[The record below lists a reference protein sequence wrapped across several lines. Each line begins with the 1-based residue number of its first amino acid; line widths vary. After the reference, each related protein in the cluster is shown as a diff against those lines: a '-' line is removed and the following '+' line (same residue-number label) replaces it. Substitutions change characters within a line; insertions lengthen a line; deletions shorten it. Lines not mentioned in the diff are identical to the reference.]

1 MGKGS
6 KHKNNRIASILMFV
20 IITNCMLLPAGCRIQ
35 YKSAVPSDVPKLE
48 EIREEGVLKV
58 GTTGDYQPVSYLDPN
73 TGEYVGFDIEL
84 AEDLAYDLD
93 VELEY
98 VETSWPTLM
107 DDTLAGKF
115 DLAISGITITDAR
128 KEQALMSD
136 GYLENG
142 KTLLCRAEDAYKYT
156 SLESIN
162 RPDVRVMENPG
173 GTNEKFAR
181 ENLPDMTLIIHD
193 VNQEIPGLVASGEAD
208 VMITEVVEAGYYVGQ
223 DDRLAAPLIFEPFTH
238 GELGVL
244 MPKGSEDLL
253 AYVNEF
259 LDKEKKSGR
268 IDELADDYFF
278 KYIEYEDELAPA
290 A

>member
-1 MGKGS
+1 MSKTPGS
-6 KHKNNRIASILMFV
+6 RRYSFSVILMIAV
-20 IITNCMLLPAGCRIQ
+20 ITFCMLLAGCQ
-35 YKSAVPSDVPKLE
+35 NPDQNVDSSEMTALE
-48 EIREEGVLKV
+48 EIQERGVLIV
-58 GTTGDYQPVSYLDPN
+58 GTTGDYQPVSYLDPG

-84 AEDLAYDLD
+84 AKDLADDLD
-93 VELEY
+93 VEIEY

-115 DLAISGITITDAR
+115 DLAISGITVTDAR

-142 KTLLCRAEDAYKYT
+142 KTLLCRAEDADKYT
-156 SLESIN
+156 SLEAIN
-162 RPDVRVMENPG
+162 RPEVRVMENPG
-173 GTNEKFAR
+173 GTNEKFAL
-181 ENLPDMTLIIHD
+181 ENLPDAELIIHD

-244 MPKGSEDLL
+244 MPPGSEELL
-253 AYVNEF
+253 DYVNEF
-259 LDKEKKSGR
+259 LEKEKKSGR
-268 IDELADDYFF
+268 IDELADDYFL
-278 KYIEYEDELAPA
+278 KYIEYEEELAPA